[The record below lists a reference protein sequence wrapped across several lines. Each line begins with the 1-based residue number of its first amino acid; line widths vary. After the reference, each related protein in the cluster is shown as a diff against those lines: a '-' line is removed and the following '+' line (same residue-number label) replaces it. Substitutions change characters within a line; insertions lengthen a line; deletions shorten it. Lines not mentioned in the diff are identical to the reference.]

1 MLLVVVA
8 VLVVF
13 IVVSLLLMHLVRF
26 LGPAGTLAPP
36 YHLNKAT
43 STAYYAIHGGYC
55 SYGFYCGVFSIVLSA
70 SFSWTNWGD
79 GAALSFKLIIIIFLK
94 VVVLT
99 IVFVVVVVVVGS
111 LVVPLMFISTSSLVL
126 LTGSMAPPYHLNL
139 K

>member
-1 MLLVVVA
+1 MLFVVVS

-13 IVVSLLLMHLVRF
+13 IVVFSLLSTAVALV
-26 LGPAGTLAPP
+26 PTGTMAPP

-43 STAYYAIHGGYC
+43 STTYYAIHGGYC